1 MDNISNLQPPLSAQ
15 DSTSIALKGL
25 SDFKQQTND
34 LLALTQEA
42 ALTPPNL
49 GTKVDLQA

>member
-1 MDNISNLQPPLSAQ
+1 MDSIPNLQPPLPVQ
-15 DSTSIALKGL
+15 DTSSIMLKGL
-25 SDFKQQTND
+25 SDLKQETDD

-42 ALTPPNL
+42 SLTPPNL

>member
-1 MDNISNLQPPLSAQ
+1 MDSITNLQPPLPVQ
-15 DSTSIALKGL
+15 DTASLMLKGL
-25 SDFKQQTND
+25 SAFKQETDQ
-34 LLALTQEA
+34 LLALTQES

>member
-1 MDNISNLQPPLSAQ
+1 M
-15 DSTSIALKGL
+15 LKGL
-25 SDFKQQTND
+25 SAFKQETDQ
-34 LLALTQEA
+34 LLALTQES